1 MCPALVGSITGA
13 SDGLSVMD
21 ETTSWTFV
29 ESISSER
36 IGVVIF
42 SVVVAFLVVVV
53 VVVDVTV
60 VVADFS
66 VVVVGDAD
74 VATFDEVT
82 TVVVVLFGGIPVGF
96 PIGFPTPIL
105 KPLVTQSSNSCFL
118 SSSLKYFKPVQ
129 VKVINSDKLGQVNK
143 KLKRAYTDYMNYQ
156 DY

>member
-1 MCPALVGSITGA
+1 MSPALVGSITGA

-82 TVVVVLFGGIPVGF
+82 TVVVVLFGGIPV
-96 PIGFPTPIL
+96 PVAFPTPIL
-105 KPLVTQSSNSCFL
+105 KLFVTQSSNSCFL
-118 SSSLKYFKPVQ
+118 SSSLKYVKPVQ
-129 VKVINSDKLGQVNK
+129 VKVINSDKLGQMNK
-143 KLKRAYTDYMNYQ
+143 KLKRAYTDCMNYQ